1 MVNKKTQQNNRKR
14 NVNLAKYPRQIHNP
28 VIYLKMKLLIKTLN
42 DLKLCTIFAKRST
55 LYVFQVL
62 SSTLTTTN
70 QTFLT
75 NQKRNVSPIFGTV
88 ALTTQPG
95 FYLFIVNNSKT
106 KSTRAR
112 YDICLKLT
120 RRSLK

>member
-1 MVNKKTQQNNRKR
+1 
-14 NVNLAKYPRQIHNP
+14 
-28 VIYLKMKLLIKTLN
+28 MKLLIKTLN
-42 DLKLCTIFAKRST
+42 DLKLHTIFAKRST

-106 KSTRAR
+106 KALEQ
-112 YDICLKLT
+112 DMIFV
-120 RRSLK
+120 